1 MCVVR
6 VRAALLLIAIVA
18 NAKGRGKAFIITML
32 SAICGCSYHLSYIRI
47 NIIIVHGIEYICI
60 HIYIFYFNQIKFFY
74 THMHAG

>member
-1 MCVVR
+1 VCVVR

-32 SAICGCSYHLSYIRI
+32 SAVCGCSYHLSYVRI
-47 NIIIVHGIEYICI
+47 NIIIVHGIESIYVF
-60 HIYIFYFNQIKFFY
+60 IYIFYFNQIEFFY